1 MQVTQDELSDS
12 RMPSAKYHCPQ
23 AGWNNFFEAAAKAGW
38 PALKATLKQFCDDAI
53 LKWRK

>member
-1 MQVTQDELSDS
+1 
-12 RMPSAKYHCPQ
+12 MPSAKYHCPQ

-38 PALKATLKQFCDDAI
+38 PALKATLKQLCDDAI